1 MKVLLTGAFGNIGKY
16 TIYELL
22 KKGYNVTCYDLK
34 NKKNRKATK
43 TLPEEVEI
51 IWGNL
56 KTGENLELAIKDQD
70 IVIHLGFIIPPTSE
84 ENPKLAYEIN
94 VGGTKRIIEAIK
106 AQKNPPK
113 LVFTSTIAVY
123 GNAQHMAPPR
133 KVGDPLNPVD
143 HYGRQ
148 KIECEEIVKNSG
160 IKWSIFRLAAAPSID
175 WKRVD
180 PIMYDVPLTD
190 RIEFVH
196 PGDIA
201 ISLANA
207 VGSKGIW
214 EKTLLIG
221 GGKSCQIYQ
230 REFME
235 KALTML
241 GIGMLPDK
249 AFGNKPYHTDW
260 MDTEESERLL
270 KYQKNT
276 YDDFLKEQ
284 AKIFGKRAFFIKI
297 FRPIVRW
304 YLLCQSP
311 YYQKYVSSKAKI
323 KREKKSKGLGSIALA
338 TEAPAG
344 KNNNFKKYGKTK
356 SFRKYGK
363 SGIIKAKNTKAIK
376 ISRKTDH

>member
-22 KKGYNVTCYDLK
+22 EKGYDVTCYDLK
-34 NKKNRKATK
+34 NKKNRKAAK
-43 TLPEEVEI
+43 TLPEEVKI
-51 IWGNL
+51 VWGNL
-56 KTGENLELAIKDQD
+56 RTGDNLQLAIKDQD
-70 IVIHLGFIIPPTSE
+70 IVIHLGFIIPPISE

-94 VGGTKRIIEAIK
+94 VDGTRRVVEAIK

-123 GNAQHMAPPR
+123 GDAQHIAPPR

-148 KIECEEIVKNSG
+148 KIECEEIVRNSG
-160 IKWSIFRLAAAPSID
+160 IKWSILRLAAAPSID
-175 WKRVD
+175 WQRVD

-196 PGDIA
+196 PDDIA
-201 ISLANA
+201 LALANA
-207 VGSKGIW
+207 AGSKEIW
-214 EKTLLIG
+214 GKILLIG

-235 KALTML
+235 KALAML
-241 GIGMLPDK
+241 GIGMLPEQ
-249 AFGNKPYHTDW
+249 AFGEKCYHTDW
-260 MDTEESERLL
+260 MDTEESQKLL
-270 KYQKNT
+270 KYQRHT
-276 YDDFLKEQ
+276 YDNFLKEQ
-284 AKIFGKRAFFIKI
+284 AKIFGKRAFFIKL
-297 FRPIVRW
+297 FRPIIRW

-323 KREKKSKGLGSIALA
+323 KGEKRTKRLGNVALA
-338 TEAPAG
+338 TDTPTSRNSSFSKYEKSNG
-344 KNNNFKKYGKTK
+344 FSKYRKNHKVNRIR
-356 SFRKYGK
+356 RKNK
-363 SGIIKAKNTKAIK
+363 
-376 ISRKTDH
+376 